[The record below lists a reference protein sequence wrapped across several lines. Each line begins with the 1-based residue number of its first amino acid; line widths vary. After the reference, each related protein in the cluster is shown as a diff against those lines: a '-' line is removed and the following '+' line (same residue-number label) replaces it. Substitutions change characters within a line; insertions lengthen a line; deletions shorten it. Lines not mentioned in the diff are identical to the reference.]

1 MRSIHILTV
10 AALCTAA
17 ACSKGAAGAGVPSAP
32 RQDVAASNHAPLQH
46 TDWSPAP
53 PIIPPG
59 AQIVVLQGNPF
70 GAEPYTVRLRFPNG
84 YRIAPHTHPTTENVT
99 VLSGTFLVGDGTQ
112 FVESQLQSF
121 GNDGFFSVPPNHAH
135 FAMARGETVIQL
147 HGVGPVAFN
156 YINPADN
163 PAAR

>member
-1 MRSIHILTV
+1 MRSIHILAI
-10 AALCTAA
+10 AAMCTAA
-17 ACSKGAAGAGVPSAP
+17 ACSKSPTGEGVPTSA
-32 RQDVAASNHAPLQH
+32 RRDVADNNAPLQQ
-46 TDWSPAP
+46 TNWSPAP

-59 AQIVVLQGNPF
+59 AEIVVLQGNPF
-70 GAEPYTVRLRFPNG
+70 GSEPYTVRLKFPNG
-84 YRIAPHTHPTTENVT
+84 YRIAPHTHPTAENVT

-112 FVESQLQSF
+112 FLDAQLQTF
-121 GNDGFFSVPPNHAH
+121 GRDGFFSVPPNHAH

-147 HGVGPVAFN
+147 HGIGPVAFN